1 VGNNRFATYTNL
13 APGKYTFH
21 VKASNNDGV
30 WNENG
35 TSIKIIITP
44 PFWQTWWFRTI
55 VVIFV
60 ISVLVAIYLWRVN
73 RIQQTAIRLEAM
85 VKERT
90 SELEEAMNNIKVLKG
105 LIPICASCKKV
116 RDDSGFWRQVEDYI
130 SHHSEAQFSHGICPD
145 CMKKL
150 YPQFYKEPD

>member
-1 VGNNRFATYTNL
+1 
-13 APGKYTFH
+13 
-21 VKASNNDGV
+21 
-30 WNENG
+30 
-35 TSIKIIITP
+35 
-44 PFWQTWWFRTI
+44 
-55 VVIFV
+55 
-60 ISVLVAIYLWRVN
+60 
-73 RIQQTAIRLEAM
+73 M